1 LVDRIVNPLNA
12 IGYSDWGIKRTIREA
27 ENVSRWNPWKCHE
40 WMEEARDRM
49 DLDNLFHNEYDSAV
63 RRINAYWRML
73 PRFRHHNP
81 DEFWKRDKVSYPPTY
96 LELMVDDSDW

>member
-1 LVDRIVNPLNA
+1 MSMIQLYVE
-12 IGYSDWGIKRTIREA
+12 SIRH
-27 ENVSRWNPWKCHE
+27 WH
-40 WMEEARDRM
+40 
-49 DLDNLFHNEYDSAV
+49 
-63 RRINAYWRML
+63 ML

>member
-1 LVDRIVNPLNA
+1 MDRIVNPLNA

-49 DLDNLFHNEYDSAV
+49 DLDNLFHE
-63 RRINAYWRML
+63 
-73 PRFRHHNP
+73 
-81 DEFWKRDKVSYPPTY
+81 
-96 LELMVDDSDW
+96 

>member
-1 LVDRIVNPLNA
+1 
-12 IGYSDWGIKRTIREA
+12 
-27 ENVSRWNPWKCHE
+27 
-40 WMEEARDRM
+40 MEEARDRM
-49 DLDNLFHNEYDSAV
+49 DLDNLFFREYDGAV
-63 RRINAYWRML
+63 RRINNYWHML

>member
-1 LVDRIVNPLNA
+1 MVDRIVNPLNA

-49 DLDNLFHNEYDSAV
+49 DQLYVESIHIGICFRALDITILTNFGKGIKLATHQPIWN
-63 RRINAYWRML
+63 
-73 PRFRHHNP
+73 
-81 DEFWKRDKVSYPPTY
+81 
-96 LELMVDDSDW
+96 